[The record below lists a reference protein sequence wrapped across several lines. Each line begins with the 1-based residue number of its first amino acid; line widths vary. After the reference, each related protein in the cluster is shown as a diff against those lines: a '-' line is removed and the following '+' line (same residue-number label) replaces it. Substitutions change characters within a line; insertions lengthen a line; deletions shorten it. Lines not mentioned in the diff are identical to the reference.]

1 MLSCTDGRI
10 SIVLQNRKLFII
22 VDMDML
28 LGEYASIF
36 QVDIT
41 ITVEDTTGTLFQMI
55 NKTMIMHSLYLP
67 E

>member
-10 SIVLQNRKLFII
+10 SIVLQNRKLFLI

-41 ITVEDTTGTLFQMI
+41 ITVEDTTDTLFQMI